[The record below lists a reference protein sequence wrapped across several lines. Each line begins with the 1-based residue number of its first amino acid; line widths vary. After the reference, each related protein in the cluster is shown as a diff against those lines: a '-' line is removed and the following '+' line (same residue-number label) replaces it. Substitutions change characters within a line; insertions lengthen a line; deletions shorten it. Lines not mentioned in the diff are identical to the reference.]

1 MTRLMK
7 KLFLTLSL
15 VAITIMGMAQE
26 REYNF
31 FVKAGINVS
40 DISNKI
46 DYTEKVGIKLG
57 AGFDFYF
64 NQHMGMQTGLFISS
78 KGAKLEKTTINA
90 VYLEC
95 PMKATARFKVNKLV
109 NVVFNGGPYLAYGIG
124 GKIKT
129 ENDPYEAIEKNSFG
143 KDRLN
148 RLDAG
153 LEFGI
158 ATEIKCFVIG
168 IDTQFGLT
176 KMNTPAKMKN
186 QTIGFSL
193 GCKF

>member
-1 MTRLMK
+1 MK

-40 DISNKI
+40 DISNEI

-78 KGAKLEKTTINA
+78 KGAKLEGNTMNA

-95 PMKATARFKVNKLV
+95 PIKATARFKMSKLV
-109 NVVFNGGPYLAYGIG
+109 NVVFNGGPYLAYGVG
-124 GKIKT
+124 GKTKLEDGPFEEET
-129 ENDPYEAIEKNSFG
+129 STFG